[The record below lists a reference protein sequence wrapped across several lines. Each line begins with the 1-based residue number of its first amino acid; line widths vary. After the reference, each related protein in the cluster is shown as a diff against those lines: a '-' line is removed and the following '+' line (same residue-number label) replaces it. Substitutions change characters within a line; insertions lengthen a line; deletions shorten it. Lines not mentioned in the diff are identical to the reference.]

1 MANPV
6 GEMGAL
12 PGLGQP
18 GELVLAQPYLA
29 PGAGGPPARYYFTAA
44 LLYAAGAGAG
54 AVFAAGASGGVL
66 YGGGVAR
73 GQLTTE

>member
-29 PGAGGPPARYYFTAA
+29 PGAACPPQRYYFTVA
-44 LLYAAGAGAG
+44 LLYAAGASGGA
-54 AVFAAGASGGVL
+54 AFAAGATGGVL
-66 YGGGVAR
+66 YGGGAAR

>member
-29 PGAGGPPARYYFTAA
+29 PGAAGPLPRYYFMAA
-44 LLYAAGAGAG
+44 LFYAAGASAG

-66 YGGGVAR
+66 YGGGAVR

>member
-29 PGAGGPPARYYFTAA
+29 PGAAGAPLRYYFTAA
-44 LLYAAGAGAG
+44 LLYAAGAGGG
-54 AVFAAGASGGVL
+54 AVFAAGAGGGVV
-66 YGGGVAR
+66 YGGGAAR